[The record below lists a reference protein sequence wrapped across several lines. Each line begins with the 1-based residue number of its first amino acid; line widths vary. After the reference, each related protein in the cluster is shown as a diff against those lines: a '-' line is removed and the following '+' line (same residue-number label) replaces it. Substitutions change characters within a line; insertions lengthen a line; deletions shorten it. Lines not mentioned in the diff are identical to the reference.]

1 MIFSIVHFVNQFF
14 AGIGGE
20 DKADTPVGVLEKPS
34 AVTRALQSQLAE
46 QARVTTTIYCGDNY
60 FHEHPEEAKE
70 AVLREVRERKPQLI
84 VAGPAFNSG
93 RYGLAG
99 VEICHAVASDLGI
112 PCVTAMHPDNPAVEA
127 YRKYRNQKI
136 YLLPTAETVAGMNEA
151 MKSLARFT
159 RRLASGVEIGSAEK
173 EGYLPRG
180 IRRQLRTDRPAV
192 ERAIEML
199 MKKLRDEPFVTEL
212 PMETWDQITP
222 APPLR
227 DLSNATIA
235 LVTTSG
241 VVPWGNPDGFR
252 TFRNTF
258 WRKYGFA
265 ELGAMEPGRWEAVH
279 GGYNVSAM
287 NEKPHYGVPL
297 DALRALEAERF
308 FGRLYPAYY
317 VVPGNQGNPTIMR
330 RIGQEIAADL
340 RKEGANGVLL
350 VAT

>member
-1 MIFSIVHFVNQFF
+1 MFSVVHFVNQFF
-14 AGIGGE
+14 AGLGGE
-20 DKADTPVGVLEKPS
+20 DRADTPVGVLKDLSP
-34 AVTRALQSQLAE
+34 VTRALQSQLAE
-46 QARVTTTIYCGDNY
+46 QAQVIATIYCGDNY
-60 FHEHPEEAKE
+60 IHEHPEEAKE
-70 AVLREVRERKPQLI
+70 AVLREVREQKPQLI

-93 RYGLAG
+93 RYGLAC
-99 VEICHAVASDLGI
+99 VEICHAITNNLGI
-112 PCVTAMHPDNPAVEA
+112 PCVTAMHPENPAVDT
-127 YRKYRNQKI
+127 YRNDRDPKVF
-136 YLLPTAETVAGMNEA
+136 LLPTGETVAGMNDA
-151 MKSLARFT
+151 LSALGRFAA
-159 RRLASGVEIGSAEK
+159 RLASGAEIGSAEK

-199 MKKLRDEPFVTEL
+199 LKKLRNEPFVTEL

-227 DLSNATIA
+227 DLSGATIA

-265 ELGAMEPGRWEAVH
+265 ELKDMEPGRWEAVH

-297 DALRALEAERF
+297 DALRALEAEKF

-317 VVPGNQGNPTIMR
+317 VVPGNQGNPTVMR

-340 RKEGANGVLL
+340 RKEGADGVLL

>member
-1 MIFSIVHFVNQFF
+1 LMFSIVHFVNQFF
-14 AGIGGE
+14 SGIGGE

-34 AVTRALQSQLAE
+34 GVTRSLQSQLAE
-46 QARVTTTIYCGDNY
+46 QARVITTIYCGDNY

-70 AVLREVRERKPQLI
+70 AVLREVRERKPQLF

-112 PCVTAMHPDNPAVEA
+112 PCVTAMHPDNPAVEV

-159 RRLASGVEIGSAEK
+159 RRLASGAEIGSAEK

-241 VVPWGNPDGFR
+241 VVPWGNPDSFR

-297 DALRALEAERF
+297 DALRALEAEKF

-317 VVPGNQGNPTIMR
+317 VVPGNQGNPTTMS

-340 RKEGANGVLL
+340 RKEGADGVLL